1 MIKTYNIVVNT
12 QDEKY
17 IVLDYLRSVDVKIVD
32 VAGYYEQYII
42 HFDCT
47 EEEAE
52 MIDIELSYLLE
63 QYGYRF

>member
-1 MIKTYNIVVNT
+1 MVKTYNIVVDT

-17 IVLDYLRSVDVKIVD
+17 IVIDYLRNADIKITD

-42 HFDCT
+42 YFDCT

-52 MIDIELSYLLE
+52 MVDIELSYLLE